1 MQELYQKNE
10 CMHRSM
16 VIAYFLCQQQQQ
28 QQRICAKRWLEAAF
42 VAHTINVYAFQQ
54 LDCYC
59 RGDIDSVQQQRDI
72 YVCGTH
78 IVGSM
83 WEAKKEKKGKMT
95 NDRHRRPHHQPE
107 CVECESHERRYTA
120 KAHINLLMRVFVVV
134 AFLFLLL
141 LLYSVGSSA
150 AFWTTPTVDE
160 GQAPNTQHTKWE
172 IYDYNL
178 HRFIHT

>member
-1 MQELYQKNE
+1 MNTKKEKKKEKIHFPLDLMQELYQKNE

-42 VAHTINVYAFQQ
+42 VVHTINVYAFQQ

-78 IVGSM
+78 IVG
-83 WEAKKEKKGKMT
+83 
-95 NDRHRRPHHQPE
+95 
-107 CVECESHERRYTA
+107 
-120 KAHINLLMRVFVVV
+120 
-134 AFLFLLL
+134 
-141 LLYSVGSSA
+141 
-150 AFWTTPTVDE
+150 
-160 GQAPNTQHTKWE
+160 
-172 IYDYNL
+172 
-178 HRFIHT
+178 